1 MLIKSVHRNITV
13 RNSIINPK
21 VCIIPFLLTFIVL
34 AGCTMKLK
42 AFNEPEQSKYQ
53 SSPHV
58 PDLLVYTK
66 PMLDDSEAVRYFG
79 VNLLRKNI
87 LAIYV
92 SVWNNNQINN
102 FIISEDSIKITQ
114 IKADSTVKRPEKA
127 SEDAA
132 NTAIGVHIATHAAAV
147 GVLASGPAVTY
158 PTWIAS
164 GVIVAVPIAE
174 IGIPIFASQLQ
185 SNASVIKENFEVNKF
200 KSTTLEPGEKESGF
214 IYFNWDE
221 LKGYDEVNLCLYLKE
236 SMSMNIYQPCFNV
249 SLGSKKGE

>member
-1 MLIKSVHRNITV
+1 MQ
-13 RNSIINPK
+13 
-21 VCIIPFLLTFIVL
+21 
-34 AGCTMKLK
+34 LK
-42 AFNEPEQSKYQ
+42 TFNEPEQSKYQ

-58 PDLLVYTK
+58 PDLLVYSK
-66 PMLDDSEAVRYFG
+66 PMLNDSETAKYFG

-92 SVWNNNQINN
+92 SVWNNNQIKS
-102 FIISEDSIKITQ
+102 FLISEDSIKLTQ
-114 IKADSTVKRPEKA
+114 IKVDRAVNRPEKA

-132 NTAIGVHIATHAAAV
+132 NVAMGVDIATYPATLGMLAAASR
-147 GVLASGPAVTY
+147 GVTIAEWA
-158 PTWIAS
+158 AS
-164 GVIVAVPIAE
+164 GVDVIYIAT
-174 IGIPIFASQLQ
+174 IAIPIFASQLQ

-236 SMSMNIYQPCFNV
+236 SMSMNIYQPCYNV
-249 SLGSKKGE
+249 SFGSKKGE